1 MIIRPHCML
10 EYLVQRVSR
19 AVALLMK
26 VDDTLCT
33 TILLKDQAMSVF
45 QALSLMIAFATLM
58 VLIDRNNDRK

>member
-1 MIIRPHCML
+1 ML

-19 AVALLMK
+19 AVASLMK
-26 VDDTLCT
+26 VDDALCT